1 MRREI
6 EGRGEIK
13 WIRERMERRE
23 NVEERQKGEDKLSG
37 EKREIRVVT
46 ECRE

>member
-1 MRREI
+1 
-6 EGRGEIK
+6 
-13 WIRERMERRE
+13 MERRE